1 MIIFVFVL
9 ILNIFYIIVIF
20 IIDIYILNPATII

>member
-1 MIIFVFVL
+1 MIIFVL